1 MEGIIFLIYIVVF
14 IGSVILHEIAHGYV
28 ANRFG
33 DDTARVSG
41 RLSLNP
47 LVHIDPVGSVLVP
60 LLLFVSNSG
69 FLFGWAKPVPVNA
82 YRLRGGAAAY
92 RWVTLAGVATNL
104 VLAVIGILILKLA
117 LQLMFLPVNNL
128 GVFFFQVLFQVNL
141 VLAVFN
147 LIPLP
152 GFDGFNFLT
161 TFSPIGRLIA
171 QTPLGNPLF
180 MLRYGLVVSILLLFL
195 FMPYIGALI
204 QMIFNVF
211 IRIFGLT

>member
-14 IGSVILHEIAHGYV
+14 IGSVILHEIAHGFV
-28 ANRFG
+28 ANFFG
-33 DDTARVSG
+33 DDTARIAG

-47 LVHIDPVGSVLVP
+47 VVHIDPVGSILVP

-147 LIPLP
+147 L
-152 GFDGFNFLT
+152 
-161 TFSPIGRLIA
+161 
-171 QTPLGNPLF
+171 
-180 MLRYGLVVSILLLFL
+180 
-195 FMPYIGALI
+195 
-204 QMIFNVF
+204 
-211 IRIFGLT
+211 